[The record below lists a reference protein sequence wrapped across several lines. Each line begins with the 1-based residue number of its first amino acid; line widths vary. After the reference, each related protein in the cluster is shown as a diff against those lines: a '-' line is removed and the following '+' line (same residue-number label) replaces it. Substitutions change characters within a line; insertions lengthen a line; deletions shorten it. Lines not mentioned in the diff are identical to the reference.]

1 MSSKIPPE
9 SQTTFRMATSVGSV
23 AAPDRVGDAKIKREA
38 SAEPRPDTDR
48 ASTNGSAVTPATQ
61 NPSANANIKK
71 KVPPSDLPRP
81 YKCPMC
87 EKAFHRLE
95 HQTRHIRTHT
105 GEKPHQCNFPGCFK
119 RFSRS
124 DELTRHS
131 RIHTNPNSRRKNAH
145 NPDWEL
151 TDAINQSSRP
161 AYMKKSSSTSRIPKH
176 AAASE
181 SKPAAKQKKDEF
193 ALEQPLPQKPPLQT
207 AKSLLDI
214 NVLATAASQ
223 ELQNLQ
229 QQKQQAHQAQLAAAA
244 LVSGPSELQYVK
256 SLPSLSEYFQ
266 NSHQQPQPQP
276 QQQQPAV
283 PSGAHARPPPLNS
296 LSTLRLTPLRTP
308 STGSLPQLQSS
319 GSGSAAVYNNS
330 ASSSNLSSLAR
341 SFSSTDLSSTDHRLP
356 QPQLKKSR
364 PNSPAIPTSPTAT
377 MIASKDSSAA
387 LHLLGLSSM
396 PQAPSLHQRQA
407 TPDGTPLQTPSV
419 SPKLYP
425 SASLNSVPSGVNL
438 NSPLPTV
445 SSLMSSSLNS
455 KSTVQLPSLRSLK
468 LDLPEDMLSEEKP

>member
-9 SQTTFRMATSVGSV
+9 SQTTFRMATSVSSV
-23 AAPDRVGDAKIKREA
+23 ATPDRAGDAKIKREA

-48 ASTNGSAVTPATQ
+48 ASPNGSAVTPATQ
-61 NPSANANIKK
+61 NPSANANLKK

-87 EKAFHRLE
+87 DKAFHRLE

-161 AYMKKSSSTSRIPKH
+161 AYMKKSSSTSRIPKQ
-176 AAASE
+176 ALVTE
-181 SKPAAKQKKDEF
+181 SKPAAKQKKDESV
-193 ALEQPLPQKPPLQT
+193 LEQPQPQKPQLQT

-229 QQKQQAHQAQLAAAA
+229 QQKQQAQQAQLAAAA
-244 LVSGPSELQYVK
+244 LISGPSELQYVK
-256 SLPSLSEYFQ
+256 SLPSLSEYFH
-266 NSHQQPQPQP
+266 NNHQQPQPP
-276 QQQQPAV
+276 PSV
-283 PSGAHARPPPLNS
+283 SSGAHARPPPLNS

-308 STGSLPQLQSS
+308 STGSLPQLHSS
-319 GSGSAAVYNNS
+319 GSGSATVYNNS

-341 SFSSTDLSSTDHRLP
+341 SFSSTDLSSADHRLP
-356 QPQLKKSR
+356 QPQFKKSR

-425 SASLNSVPSGVNL
+425 SASLSSIPSGVNL
-438 NSPLPTV
+438 NSSLATV

-468 LDLPEDMLSEEKP
+468 LDLPEDMLTEEKS